1 MTILYMD
8 LEILKKKDNK
18 MTKKRKYSLCEC
30 TDILA
35 IALSPHRETCDFSVR
50 SNPSISFVIL
60 TVSVMIVLSF
70 LGRL

>member
-8 LEILKKKDNK
+8 LEILKKKKDNK

-60 TVSVMIVLSF
+60 TQSVTASF
-70 LGRL
+70 FLY